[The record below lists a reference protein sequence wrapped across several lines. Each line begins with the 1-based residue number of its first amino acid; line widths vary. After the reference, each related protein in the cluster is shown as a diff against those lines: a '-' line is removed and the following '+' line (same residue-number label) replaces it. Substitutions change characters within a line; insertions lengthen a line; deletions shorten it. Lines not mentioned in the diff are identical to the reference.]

1 MEQQKIEIMGIV
13 KPNIERNKK
22 EWGAEECE
30 FELECSFIKNIYC
43 PHFIPHIRKG
53 WKVRVIGTKKEGS
66 DYIYAES
73 VEVIKDE
80 PPKQKGEQLKLG
92 EFEK

>member
-1 MEQQKIEIMGIV
+1 MELMPVEIIGIV
-13 KPNIERNKK
+13 EKDIYRKRSPYTSTRH
-22 EWGAEECE
+22 ECN
-30 FELECSFIKNIYC
+30 FQLETGEDVWCQG
-43 PHFIPHIRKG
+43 FIPDIRKG
-53 WKVRVIGTKKEGS
+53 WKVKVIGTKKEGG

-92 EFEK
+92 EFDK